1 MKTLVST
8 RVTYMHTKIIRVE
21 QYLKGTRV
29 LEEGDEK
36 YSLHPGM

>member
-8 RVTYMHTKIIRVE
+8 RVTYMHTKALRVE
-21 QYLKGTRV
+21 QHIKGTRV

-36 YSLHPGM
+36 